1 MIEVAEL
8 SKMARARLTDA
19 KALLNAHR
27 YDAASY
33 LVGYS
38 VELALKARICKSLK
52 WHQFP
57 ETAGDFK
64 GLEIFKTHKLA
75 LLLLLSGRKESI
87 EKQVQTEWPAV
98 ATWDPETRYRPV
110 GSSTKEK
117 AQFMI
122 ASAAVILA
130 KL

>member
-1 MIEVAEL
+1 MIDVAEL
-8 SKMARARLTDA
+8 RKMARARLTNA
-19 KALLNAHR
+19 KALFKAHR
-27 YDAASY
+27 YDAASH

-52 WHQFP
+52 WNTFP
-57 ETAGDFK
+57 ETEGEFR
-64 GLEIFKTHKLA
+64 GLTSFKTHRLA
-75 LLLLLSGRKESI
+75 ILLQLSARKEAI
-87 EKQVQTEWPAV
+87 ETQVYTEWSAV

-110 GSSTKEK
+110 GSSTREK